1 MRGERLCVRV
11 AVAVI
16 SAATASASALL
27 DDCEPKGN
35 KADDTNEGGG
45 GGTALAFAIVA

>member
-1 MRGERLCVRV
+1 M
-11 AVAVI
+11 I

-27 DDCEPKGN
+27 DHCEPKGN

-45 GGTALAFAIVA
+45 GGTAIAVAVAV